1 MLTKIIQKKFSND
14 FLNFSY
20 LMQAL
25 LVDYQ
30 ITNNVFHF
38 YATLDQLTKVYQPHC
53 RILDY
58 PFLLALF
65 CGKRT
70 KLNEESKVPVHQM
83 LLTSSAEITDQLRFN
98 SYESPR
104 KLIELMTRERNFVC
118 PHKYLIVDLPDKILQ
133 LNMMDPRGKSALS
146 FLLRLIRIFQNGSN
160 SINWLASSRSK
171 QQEIF
176 NEISIF
182 LKEAIKLDTGP
193 DAPWIEFHFDSGIFG
208 NHILI
213 KKEFVSLRM
222 GVSQSIERRV
232 QLPMILDKFR
242 GQDSEANYNLW
253 GLRDLV
259 DLLLQDLRFQVLDA

>member
-1 MLTKIIQKKFSND
+1 MLAKIIEQKFSND
-14 FLNFSY
+14 FLSFSY

-38 YATLDQLTKVYQPHC
+38 YATADRVSNSYQPHC

-70 KLNEESKVPVHQM
+70 KLNEERRVPGHQM
-83 LLTSSAEITDQLRFN
+83 LLTSSTQIIDQLRFN
-98 SYESPR
+98 AYESPR
-104 KLIELMTRERNFVC
+104 KLIELMTKERNFVS

-146 FLLRLIRIFQNGSN
+146 FLLRLIRIFQNSSN
-160 SINWLASSRSK
+160 SVNWLASSRSK
-171 QQEIF
+171 QYEIF
-176 NEISIF
+176 NEISTF
-182 LKEAIKLDTGP
+182 LDETLSVDPGP
-193 DAPWIEFHFDSGIFG
+193 DQPWVEFHFDSGIFG

-213 KKEFVSLRM
+213 KKDFFSLRM
-222 GVSQSIERRV
+222 GVSQSIERRI
-232 QLPMILDKFR
+232 QLPMILDKFN
-242 GQDSEANYNLW
+242 GQDAEANYNLW